1 MKNGTMKKL
10 QIGLTV
16 LAMLVLIVM
25 NVFTFGAVML
35 NVFRTIL
42 AICLIGIGIL
52 IFAPHKLESR

>member
-35 NVFRTIL
+35 NVFRAIL

-52 IFAPHKLESR
+52 IFAPRKLESR